1 MIDRKSLVLRFARRF
16 APLSAAA
23 AASAALLAPAPVAA
37 QPLVYYGGRVIS
49 NVEVVQIAWSGAVD
63 AAYLADLT
71 AFYKAI
77 LASTY
82 LDWLTEYDT
91 IGKVGFVDNM
101 PGSEQHIGRGT
112 FAGAF
117 VITPVNG
124 KTQLEDAEIGAELAA
139 QLKSGA
145 LPAPTLDAKGN
156 VNSLYMFDFPPG
168 YTIVLEGFLSCDYFG
183 GYHSTISYEGKSVPY
198 GVHPHCG
205 YDMNTTTFVHTH
217 ELVEAITDTEPGL
230 VADFYA
236 PTARPIAWVEV
247 EKNFWEALECADLCQ
262 GKYEQIAGY
271 FVATNWSNFAGGCVG
286 QIPICD
292 GSAAP
297 PACRPCNGFDDG
309 AGCSGAAPA
318 CAPDGP
324 KAGQCVLCTA
334 KSPGACS
341 GATPACDPATYSCVE
356 CVASADCLDPSK
368 PVCDTAAMTC
378 VPCEDD
384 SECPSSIC
392 DTSGDAQDGQCLDC
406 NDNTQCGMDQHC
418 QDHTCVD
425 NPVIVG
431 SGGAA
436 GAGGSGSGG
445 SDGGGEPGCACRAA
459 GSELN
464 EGMGLVAGLLG
475 LAGMRRRLRKTM
487 KRRLTHQRLEV
498 PRQR

>member
-1 MIDRKSLVLRFARRF
+1 MIDRKSPLYRL

-23 AASAALLAPAPVAA
+23 AAAALLLAPAPAGA
-37 QPLVYYGGRVIS
+37 QPLQYYGGRVIS
-49 NVEVVQIAWSGAVD
+49 NVEVVQIAWTGAVD
-63 AAYLADLT
+63 AAYLKDLT

-91 IGKVGFVDNM
+91 IGKVGFVDNL

-117 VITPVNG
+117 IITPTNG
-124 KTQLEDAEIGAELAA
+124 KTQLQDAEIGAELAA

-145 LPAPTLDAKGN
+145 LPAPTLDAQGN

-205 YDMNTTTFVHTH
+205 YDFDTATFIHTH

-230 VADFYA
+230 VEDFYA

-247 EKNFWEALECADLCQ
+247 EKSFWEALECADICQ

-271 FVATNWSNFAGGCVG
+271 FVATNWSNYANGCVG

-292 GSAAP
+292 GSVAP

-309 AGCSGAAPA
+309 FGCSGDKPA
-318 CAPDGP
+318 CATDGP
-324 KAGQCVLCTA
+324 EAGKCVLCTA
-334 KSPGACS
+334 KSPGSCA
-341 GATPACDPATYSCVE
+341 GETPACDPATYTCVE
-356 CVASADCLDPSK
+356 CVTSADCQDPSE
-368 PVCDTAAMTC
+368 PVCDASAMTC
-378 VPCEDD
+378 GPCEAD
-384 SECPSSIC
+384 SECQSGIC
-392 DTSGDAQDGQCLDC
+392 DIEGDAQDGQCVDC
-406 NDNTQCGMDQHC
+406 NDDSQCGEEEHC
-418 QDHTCVD
+418 EEHACVGESAG
-425 NPVIVG
+425 VG
-431 SGGAA
+431 GS
-436 GAGGSGSGG
+436 GGSGSGG
-445 SDGGGEPGCACRAA
+445 SNGGAGPGCSCRAA
-459 GSELN
+459 GSEPA
-464 EGMGLVAGLLG
+464 EGMGLLAALLALAGLRRRPRAPGRSTAGLL
-475 LAGMRRRLRKTM
+475 
-487 KRRLTHQRLEV
+487 HD
-498 PRQR
+498 P